1 MSGRDAADRNDQTR
15 AGATHCMTE
24 TPPLVVDID
33 GTLTDESRAVD
44 PRVFPVLSGWPEP
57 VVVATGKAMPYPIA
71 LCEFVGIDYTVI
83 AENGGVVFV
92 EATDSLQI
100 EGDKAAC
107 LAVADAYRE
116 QGYEMG
122 FGEVD
127 LANRWRETEV
137 VVDLSQPG
145 EPLRRLAEEH
155 GLEFLDTGFA
165 YHVTDP
171 RIDKGT
177 GLDAVGAELG
187 LDPSEFLAVGDSE
200 NDADVFDVAGEAVAV
215 ANADETALDRADRVT
230 EASYADGFLEAVEPY
245 Q

>member
-1 MSGRDAADRNDQTR
+1 
-15 AGATHCMTE
+15 MTE

-44 PRVFPVLSGWPEP
+44 PRVFPVLSEWPQP

-92 EATDSLQI
+92 EATDTLQI
-100 EGDKAAC
+100 EGDREAC
-107 LAVADAYRE
+107 LAVAEAYRDL
-116 QGYEMG
+116 GHEMG

-137 VVDLSQPG
+137 VVNLSQPA
-145 EPLRRLAEEH
+145 EPLRRLAEEA
-155 GLEFLDTGFA
+155 GLDFLDTGFA

-171 RIDKGT
+171 AVDKGT
-177 GLDAVGAELG
+177 GLETVCATLG
-187 LDPSEFLAVGDSE
+187 REPGNFLAVGDSE
-200 NDADVFDVAGEAVAV
+200 NDAEVFDVAGASVAV
-215 ANADETALDRADRVT
+215 ANADETARSRADRVT
-230 EASYADGFLEAVEPY
+230 AASYADGFLEAVEPY
-245 Q
+245 R

>member
-1 MSGRDAADRNDQTR
+1 
-15 AGATHCMTE
+15 MTE

-33 GTLTDESRAVD
+33 GTLTDDSRAVD
-44 PRVFPVLSGWPEP
+44 PRVFPALSEWPEP

-71 LCEFVGIDYTVI
+71 LCEFLGIDYTVI

-92 EATDSLQI
+92 EATDTLQI

-107 LAVADAYRE
+107 LAVAEAYCE
-116 QGYEMG
+116 LGHELG

-137 VVDLSQPG
+137 VVDLSQPE

-165 YHVTDP
+165 YHVTDAS
-171 RIDKGT
+171 IDKGT
-177 GLDAVGAELG
+177 GLETVSAELA
-187 LDPSEFLAVGDSE
+187 LEPSDFLSVGDSE
-200 NDADVFDVAGEAVAV
+200 NDAEIFDLAGESVAV
-215 ANADETALDRADRVT
+215 ANADETALARADRVT

-245 Q
+245 R

>member
-1 MSGRDAADRNDQTR
+1 
-15 AGATHCMTE
+15 MTE

>member
-1 MSGRDAADRNDQTR
+1 
-15 AGATHCMTE
+15 MTE

-44 PRVFPVLSGWPEP
+44 PRVFPVLSEWPEQ
-57 VVVATGKAMPYPIA
+57 VVIATGKAMPYPIA
-71 LCEFVGIDYTVI
+71 LCEFLGIDYTVI

-92 EATDSLQI
+92 EATDTLQI

-107 LAVADAYRE
+107 LAVAEAYRDL
-116 QGYEMG
+116 GYEMG

-137 VVDLSQPG
+137 VVNLSQPE

-165 YHVTDP
+165 YHVTDA

-177 GLDAVGAELG
+177 GLNAVCAEL
-187 LDPSEFLAVGDSE
+187 DREPESFLAVGDSE
-200 NDADVFDVAGEAVAV
+200 NDAELFEVAGESVAV
-215 ANADETALDRADRVT
+215 ANADETAKSRADRVT
-230 EASYADGFLEAVEPY
+230 NAPYADGFLEAVEPY
-245 Q
+245 R